1 MLFVTVFLLPNLGK
15 LSKFCHVF
23 SIKRKFLKVVSCFQ
37 KEETHPNFVMLFPE
51 NENSQNCVMF
61 HQSIIQI
68 LSCFFPE
75 KGKFSKFCNFFSRKR
90 KIIQILSCF
99 FPEKGK
105 FSKLCNV
112 FPRKRTII
120 QIFSCFFPIK
130 ENYQNCVMC
139 FSRKRTIIQIL

>member
-1 MLFVTVFLLPNLGK
+1 MPKLVLMPFVTVFLLPNLGK

-75 KGKFSKFCNFFSRKR
+75 KGKFSKFVIFFQKEENHPNFVMFFFQKKENS
-90 KIIQILSCF
+90 QNCAMF
-99 FPEKGK
+99 FPERGQSSK
-105 FSKLCNV
+105 FSHV
-112 FPRKRTII
+112 
-120 QIFSCFFPIK
+120 
-130 ENYQNCVMC
+130 
-139 FSRKRTIIQIL
+139 FSR